1 MTPVPW
7 KPSMLPALVRFWNR
21 AFAAKRNFFPVDG
34 ELLRRRLLS
43 RGGARGVV
51 VALEGEEIVGL
62 AHGVR
67 RPESL
72 CRSLDP
78 SWPGGPQGV
87 VAFLFVEPAH
97 RRKGIGDALWHA
109 VLRRFRA
116 VRQVVLDGQC
126 LSPHYGNA
134 EGPFTPLWGTPEG
147 VAVEWAD
154 SATKKFLARKGF
166 APRTKGV
173 QLAVELPPGPGPDLA
188 PALKRLGLR
197 LEHASGRL
205 PELGLPWEESRPVPR
220 GLDFEVVGAVRR
232 GRTAGLF
239 AAFPMR
245 EVAPEVW
252 AIYEASVAEDLRG
265 RAPSRRLLQALLSRI
280 RIRGGRKVEVL
291 TLPDVSPAAH
301 KLYLAEGFVP
311 VASWALY

>member
-7 KPSMLPALVRFWNR
+7 KPSLLPALVRFWNR
-21 AFAAKRNFFPVDG
+21 AFAGRRNFFPADAA
-34 ELLRRRLLS
+34 LLKRRLLDRGGS
-43 RGGARGVV
+43 RGIV
-51 VALEGEEIVGL
+51 VALAGREIVGL

-72 CRSLDP
+72 CRTLDP
-78 SWPGGPQGV
+78 AWPGGPQGV

-97 RRKGIGDALWHA
+97 RRRGVGDALWHA
-109 VLRRFRA
+109 VLRRFRG

-147 VAVEWAD
+147 VAVDWAD
-154 SATKKFLARKGF
+154 SAAKKFLARKGF

-173 QLAVELPPGPGPDLA
+173 QLAAELPPGEGPDLA
-188 PALKRLGLR
+188 PALSRLGLR
-197 LEHASGRL
+197 LETASGRL
-205 PELGLPWEESRPVPR
+205 PELGLPWEECRAIPK
-220 GLDFEVVGAVRR
+220 GLDFEVVGALRR

-239 AAFPMR
+239 VAFPMR
-245 EVAPEVW
+245 EVDGGLW
-252 AIYEASVAEDLRG
+252 AVYEASVAEDLRG
-265 RAPSRRLLQALLSRI
+265 KAVSRRLLQALLSRI
-280 RIRGGRKVEVL
+280 RERGGRRVEVL

-301 KLYLAEGFVP
+301 KLYLGEGFAP